1 MKMKVPIAGAEINC
15 SDEGLGEV
23 IVFLHAFPLSL
34 AMWDEQA
41 TALATSY
48 RVVRYDD
55 RGFGGSPVGD
65 GALTMDRIADDA
77 AAILDH
83 LSIDRAVVCGCSM
96 GGYAA
101 LAFARRHPQ
110 RLRGLVLQ
118 DTRAGADTPEARGR
132 RSELAKRVLEEGPE
146 AVAAV
151 FVPGLLG
158 STTRASNPGLVAR
171 VRETIL
177 ANPRRGIANALIG
190 LGARPDSVSTLP
202 GIRVPTLVLCGAED
216 VLTPPAESEAL
227 HAGLADSRLE
237 IVAEAGHLSN
247 MEKPEVVNR
256 LLASFLAHL
265 G

>member
-1 MKMKVPIAGAEINC
+1 MRIPVGDAEIHF
-15 SDEGLGEV
+15 SDEGSGGAV
-23 IVFLHAFPLSL
+23 VFLHAFPLSL
-34 AMWDEQA
+34 AMWDDQA
-41 TALATSY
+41 AALAPAH
-48 RVVRYDD
+48 RVVRCDS
-55 RGFGGSPVGD
+55 RGFGGSPAGD
-65 GALTMDRIADDA
+65 GPLTMDRIADDA

-101 LAFARRHPQ
+101 LAFARRHPE

-132 RSELAKRVLEEGPE
+132 RSDLAEKVLKEGPE
-146 AVAAV
+146 AVAAA

-158 STTRASNPGLVAR
+158 ATTHANDPSLVAR

-177 ANPRRGIANALIG
+177 ANPRRGIANALLG
-190 LGARPDSVSTLP
+190 LGARPDSTSSLAA
-202 GIRVPTLVLCGAED
+202 IRIPTLVLCGAED

-227 HAGLADSRLE
+227 RAGIVGSRLE

-247 MEKPEVVNR
+247 MERPETVNR
-256 LLASFLAHL
+256 LLGAFL
-265 G
+265 GQVG

>member
-1 MKMKVPIAGAEINC
+1 MKVLIGGAEVNC
-15 SDEGLGEV
+15 SDEGSGEV
-23 IVFLHAFPLSL
+23 IVFLHAFPLGL
-34 AMWDEQA
+34 AMWDDQA
-41 TALATSY
+41 AALAASH

-55 RGFGGSPVGD
+55 RGFGGSPVSD

-118 DTRAGADTPEARGR
+118 DTRAGADTPEARAR
-132 RSELAKRVLEEGPE
+132 RSELAKKVLEEGPE

-158 STTRASNPGLVAR
+158 ATTRASNPRLVAK
-171 VRETIL
+171 VRKTIL
-177 ANPRRGIANALIG
+177 ANPRRGLANALLG
-190 LGARPDSVSTLP
+190 LGARPDSASTLP
-202 GIRVPTLVLCGAED
+202 TIRVPALVLCGAED

-227 HAGLADSRLE
+227 HAGIADSRLE
-237 IVAEAGHLSN
+237 IVAKAGHLSN
-247 MEKPEVVNR
+247 MERPEAVNR
-256 LLASFLAHL
+256 LLTSFLEHL